1 MHLKMQ
7 GAKIVFV
14 CVLFMVIGHVASEKI
29 VVCYYGTWA
38 TYRLGLGKFD
48 VSHINTNLC
57 THVVYAFAGIN
68 SQMTVASLDSHL
80 DLAENW
86 GRDNFK
92 KFTNLKRKN
101 PKLKT
106 ILAVGGWNE
115 GSRIFSLMVSRI
127 SYRQIFIKSAIQML
141 SKYGFDGLDLDWE
154 YPNRRDTVYGPADVT
169 NFNSL
174 LKEMRQEFDKYGYLL
189 SAAVSAVKTSASH
202 SYDIPTISK
211 YLDYVNIMAYD
222 MHGSWDAV
230 TGHNAP
236 LHRGIGEEGA
246 DRKSLYTVDVALEYW
261 LEQGCPAKKIVLGV
275 PFYGRTFTLTNSL
288 RTSVRAPSSG
298 PGIGGPYTATS
309 GVIGFNEFCR
319 KLQTE
324 FWHTRYDSLAKVPY
338 AFRNKNWVSFDNPT
352 SIRRK
357 VEYAMT
363 KNVAG
368 IMVWSIDTDDF
379 NNVCGYGDFPM
390 LRAINQVLDKYKE
403 INGTGTTAKPT
414 SPVTS
419 NNITHVAN
427 VTTSSTTARITLKP
441 TYEPTS
447 SITPTITWRPINE
460 TSSNTTA
467 GTTLEPTST
476 IEPTTTLEPTTSI
489 APNST
494 WRPTN
499 ETSSNTTAGTT
510 LETTSEPTS
519 TTETT
524 TTLEPTTSIAPNST
538 WRPTNET
545 SSKTTA
551 GTTLESTS
559 TIEPTTTLEPTTSI
573 APNSTWRPTNETSS
587 KTTAE
592 TTLEPTSTIEPTT
605 ALEPTT
611 SIAPNSTWRPT
622 NETSSNTTAGTTL
635 EPTSTIEP
643 TTTLEPTT
651 SIAPN
656 STRRPTNETS
666 SNSTAGTILEPTS
679 EPTSTIEPTTTLQPT
694 TSIAPNSTWRP
705 TNETSS
711 NTTAGTTLEPTAE
724 PTSTIETTTT
734 LEPTTSI
741 APNSTWRPTKETT
754 SNTTDRTTL
763 EPTYEPTPSIASST
777 TWEPINETTSSSTL
791 EPTTAINNSSAST
804 STSICSKEGYESDPT
819 DCASFYV
826 CVKDGWGALKPIKFH
841 CPGSL
846 YWDKNL
852 LVCNYPNLTECNV
865 ST

>member
-499 ETSSNTTAGTT
+499 ETSS
-510 LETTSEPTS
+510 
-519 TTETT
+519 
-524 TTLEPTTSIAPNST
+524 
-538 WRPTNET
+538 
-545 SSKTTA
+545 KTTA
-551 GTTLESTS
+551 GTALK
-559 TIEPTTTLEPTTSI
+559 PTT
-573 APNSTWRPTNETSS
+573 
-587 KTTAE
+587 
-592 TTLEPTSTIEPTT
+592 EPTSTIESTT
-605 ALEPTT
+605 TLEPTT